1 MNDALSGRQRMLV
14 GLTLFSMFFG
24 AGNLIFPPFLGAQAG
39 TQTVSAALGFMVS
52 AVGFP
57 VLGVIAVGLAGGYR
71 NLGNRVHPLFASIF
85 IMVIALSIGPGLAIP
100 RTAST
105 SFEMISM
112 PLFAALSVKAGSSSA
127 SWIQFGYSVLFF
139 AGAYLMSMKPSDLTS
154 RIGKAL
160 SPFFLFL
167 ILVLFLGAWFAPIA
181 QPVAATAAYA
191 TEPAA
196 RGFIEGYQT
205 MDTLAA
211 LMYGVVIAINIQ
223 ALGVKSEGTL
233 VKEMTWAGLTAG
245 FFLII
250 IYAALSFVGSHTGP
264 AFPDMKNG
272 AEIMMAAASGNYGW
286 MGGILTALIFFIA
299 CFCVCISL
307 LCSISEYFHKIF
319 PKVPYKTWLTLF
331 ALISLGL
338 SNFGLTVIIKLS
350 VPLLVTVYPVAMAL
364 ICLGLLQAMWKALG
378 NLKAV
383 YPLTIFVT
391 LVLSLTAG
399 VEAAG
404 FKVPVLSDAF
414 AQLPLA
420 AAGLGWV
427 LPAVIAAVIGIVAS
441 RFCPCRNGCCK

>member
-39 TQTVSAALGFMVS
+39 VNTWSAAVGFMVS

-57 VLGVIAVGLAGGYR
+57 VLGVIAVGLAGGFKE
-71 NLGNRVHPLFASIF
+71 LGERVSPWFASLF
-85 IMVIALSIGPGLAIP
+85 ILVIALSIGPGLAIP

-112 PLFAALSVKAGSSSA
+112 PLYAAIGTSTGSSSA

-139 AGAYLMSMKPSDLTS
+139 AGAYVMSLKPSDLTS

-160 SPFFLFL
+160 SPLFL
-167 ILVLFLGAWFAPIA
+167 VLIFLLFAGAFFYPLAAPGAA
-181 QPVAATAAYA
+181 QQAYA
-191 TEPAA
+191 QAPAA

-223 ALGVKSEGTL
+223 ALGVKNERTL
-233 VKEMTWAGLTAG
+233 VKEMTRAGLTAG
-245 FFLII
+245 LFFII
-250 IYAALSFVGSHTGP
+250 IYAALAYVGSHTAAAVP
-264 AFPDMKNG
+264 NVKNG
-272 AEIMMAAASGNYGW
+272 AEIMMQAASGNYGW
-286 MGGILTALIFFIA
+286 LGGILTALIFFIA

-319 PKVPYKTWLTLF
+319 PRVSYKAWLTLF
-331 ALISLGL
+331 ALVSLGL

-350 VPLLVTVYPVAMAL
+350 VPLLVTVYPIAMAL
-364 ICLGLLQAMWKALG
+364 ICLGLLQAAWQKMASLR
-378 NLKAV
+378 AV
-383 YPLTIFVT
+383 YPITILVT
-391 LVLSLTAG
+391 FVLSLTAG

-404 FKVPVLSDAF
+404 FQVPILSNAF
-414 AQLPLA
+414 AHLPLA

-427 LPAVIAAVIGIVAS
+427 LPALIAMVLGMVVS
-441 RFCPCRNGCCK
+441 RFGCCENRK